1 MQEDKLEAEYLRQQL
16 DQLVRRA
23 RLEVSLAEAL
33 QLESQLLASRVQLL
47 LFSQR
52 ERLGTP

>member
-1 MQEDKLEAEYLRQQL
+1 MQDDKLEAEYLKQQVESL
-16 DQLVRRA
+16 LRRA
-23 RLEVSLAEAL
+23 RQEVSSAEAL

>member
-1 MQEDKLEAEYLRQQL
+1 MQEDKLEAEYLRQQVES
-16 DQLVRRA
+16 LVKRA
-23 RLEVSLAEAL
+23 RLEVSSAEAL
-33 QLESQLLASRVQLL
+33 LLESHLLASRVQLL